1 MSFQR
6 TAAPKFSSLRST
18 VQLVCLLRV
27 LLPEAFLHKCSQRDV
42 GHGIHFLFDL
52 WT

>member
-1 MSFQR
+1 MSFQG
-6 TAAPKFSSLRST
+6 TAAPKLSSLRST
-18 VQLVCLLRV
+18 VQPVCLLSV
-27 LLPEAFLHKCSQRDV
+27 LLPEAFLHKRSQREM